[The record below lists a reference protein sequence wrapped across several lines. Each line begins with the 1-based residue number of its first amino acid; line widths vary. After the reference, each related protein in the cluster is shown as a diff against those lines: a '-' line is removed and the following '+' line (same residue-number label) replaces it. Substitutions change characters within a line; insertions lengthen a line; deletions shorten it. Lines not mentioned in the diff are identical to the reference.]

1 MQLLF
6 FVGNILVNIGPTSD
20 GLITPIMEE
29 RLRQLGSWL
38 SINGEAIYETKP
50 WVYPKEKLTDS
61 VW

>member
-1 MQLLF
+1 M
-6 FVGNILVNIGPTSD
+6 VNIGPTSD

-29 RLRQLGSWL
+29 RFRQLGSWL